1 MTTTETTTTKGQLS
15 LVRETLIDQKRIRNY
30 TANACLFMTLET
42 KTTKMANL
50 VKVNISAAVKGYHD
64 CRFTVNIRE
73 RFNVHVKMGE
83 RGRAFKVSNGRGQL
97 GISRKNLFKYSGK

>member
-1 MTTTETTTTKGQLS
+1 
-15 LVRETLIDQKRIRNY
+15 
-30 TANACLFMTLET
+30 
-42 KTTKMANL
+42 MADL

-73 RFNVHVKMGE
+73 RFNVHAKMSE

-97 GISRKNLFKYSGK
+97 GHLQKELVQVLWKIKHIQITW